1 MGVGLGLHRGGSTG
15 ADVQKTSNTLPD
27 RPYSNWRDWHM
38 PRNRHEKRCKFK
50 SQSPRSA
57 KLEMQMEVGTARPE

>member
-1 MGVGLGLHRGGSTG
+1 
-15 ADVQKTSNTLPD
+15 
-27 RPYSNWRDWHM
+27 M